1 MHRCAAALFVL
12 LIPNMSSAAD
22 GDFQPLF
29 DGKSTEGWVNKTEDG
44 QPNSDNK
51 WTVKD
56 GVLTAAPGNGWLST
70 KEMYGDFVLKLEWR
84 VPENGNSGV
93 FIRTPDLKPGQHPHI
108 DGIEIQVL
116 DDNGPQYKGQA
127 GALSVFRL
135 DLWRGAGEGFGLQ
148 GSRRVEP
155 LRDHLPGREDQRRDE
170 RQPSRR
176 SRCGEDRHAQ
186 QAAPARLYRPA
197 KPRQRRRVSQHRA
210 QGTEVA
216 PWPALPLPFAHWCG
230 CWKMRRCRC
239 MPWMTKGE

>member
-1 MHRCAAALFVL
+1 MHRFAAVLFVL
-12 LIPNMSSAAD
+12 LVPALAPAAE

-51 WTVKD
+51 WSVKD

-116 DDNGPQYKGQA
+116 DDNGPQYKGKLEPYQFSGSIY
-127 GALSVFRL
+127 GAVPAKDSGYK
-135 DLWRGAGEGFGLQ
+135 GAGEWNSFEITCQGENISVVMNGNQVAAADVAKIDTLSKRPRRGYIGLQ
-148 GSRRVEP
+148 NHGSGVE
-155 LRDHLPGREDQRRDE
+155 
-170 RQPSRR
+170 
-176 SRCGEDRHAQ
+176 
-186 QAAPARLYRPA
+186 YRNIEI
-197 KPRQRRRVSQHRA
+197 KV
-210 QGTEVA
+210 
-216 PWPALPLPFAHWCG
+216 L
-230 CWKMRRCRC
+230 K
-239 MPWMTKGE
+239 